1 MAAKKPVIKK
11 VEDTG
16 KHYRFVYRGVKL
28 DPARIMAIYG
38 VKNPL
43 QMAILK
49 KCLCAGDRGHN
60 SEKEDVKDIITA
72 ATRWMEMIEEDEKY
86 EPTIPD

>member
-1 MAAKKPVIKK
+1 MT
-11 VEDTG
+11 EDTG
-16 KHYRFVYRGVKL
+16 SHYRFTYKGIKL

-38 VKNPL
+38 GPIHPL

-49 KCLCAGDRGHN
+49 KCLCAGNRGHN

-72 ATRWMEMIEEDEKY
+72 ANRWLEMIEEDEQEVQEKKASN
-86 EPTIPD
+86 TRRRK